1 MKEKKQY
8 LYVLSRKTNPLIV
21 NIGITHDYKNRFKA
35 LKVDKINNL
44 EHCVE
49 VKNNRVIEQRF
60 LLEYKQ
66 YRITSTE
73 WFDFLIDD
81 NKKIFIDE
89 IKRIN
94 GLIIYPFTTVEKQVI
109 PKQEIDPQP
118 TELITKASHDSQE
131 NWAEVFYLE
140 EYVETSIRNPWLKSF
155 KQPCYEYGEFFGS
168 QLEFFEP
175 DGSITMMYFDTYAI
189 NIRKTGCFEN
199 DGWEWDYEFLMTDYF
214 NDIHQHE
221 DCWWSKSYGVGYVVM
236 EPAESENMNVILERL
251 EVLKRIPKEKWPIN
265 LFVNEQLKKE
275 DLQKKRFML
284 T

>member
-21 NIGITHDYKNRFKA
+21 KIGITHDYKNRFKA

-275 DLQKKRFML
+275 NLQKKRFML

>member
-21 NIGITHDYKNRFKA
+21 KIGITHDYKNRFKA

>member
-21 NIGITHDYKNRFKA
+21 KIGITHDYKNRFKA

-109 PKQEIDPQP
+109 PKKEIDPQP

-155 KQPCYEYGEFFGS
+155 IQPCYEYGEFFGS

-236 EPAESENMNVILERL
+236 EPAESENMNIILERL

>member
-21 NIGITHDYKNRFKA
+21 KIGITHDYKNRFKA

-73 WFDFLIDD
+73 WCDFLIDD

-94 GLIIYPFTTVEKQVI
+94 GLIIYSFTTVEKQVI

>member
-8 LYVLSRKTNPLIV
+8 LYVLSRKANPLIV
-21 NIGITHDYKNRFKA
+21 KIGITHDYKNRFKA

-81 NKKIFIDE
+81 NKKFFIDE

-94 GLIIYPFTTVEKQVI
+94 GLIIHPFKTVVKQVS
-109 PKQEIDPQP
+109 PEKDIDPEP
-118 TELITKASHDSQE
+118 TELIDKASHDSQE
-131 NWAEVFYLE
+131 YWAEVFYCE
-140 EYVETSIRNPWLKSF
+140 EYIEASINNPWLKSF
-155 KQPCYEYGEFFGS
+155 KKPCYEYKEFFGS

-175 DGSITMMYFDTYAI
+175 DGSITIMDFDTYPI

-214 NDIHQHE
+214 NNIHSYE
-221 DCWWSKSYGVGYVVM
+221 DCWWSKSYGTGFVEM
-236 EPAESENMNVILERL
+236 EPAESQSMNIILERL
-251 EVLKRIPKEKWPIN
+251 EVLKKIPKEKWPIE
-265 LFVNEQLKKE
+265 LVVNEQLKKE
-275 DLQKKRFML
+275 SLRKNRFVL
-284 T
+284 N

>member
-8 LYVLSRKTNPLIV
+8 LYVLSRKANPLIV
-21 NIGITHDYKNRFKA
+21 KIGITHDYKNRFKA

-60 LLEYKQ
+60 LLTYKQ

-73 WFDFLIDD
+73 WFDFLIDG

-94 GLIIYPFTTVEKQVI
+94 GLIIHPFKTVAKQVS
-109 PKQEIDPQP
+109 PEKDIDPEP
-118 TELITKASHDSQE
+118 TELIDKASHDSQE
-131 NWAEVFYLE
+131 NWAYVFHIE
-140 EYVETSIRNPWLKSF
+140 EYIEASIYNPWLKSF
-155 KQPCYEYGEFFGS
+155 QKPCYEYGEFFGS

-175 DGSITMMYFDTYAI
+175 DGSITMMYFDTYPI
-189 NIRKTGCFEN
+189 DIRKTGCLEN

-214 NDIHQHE
+214 NNIHSYE
-221 DCWWSKSYGVGYVVM
+221 DCWWSKSYGTGYVEM
-236 EPAESENMNVILERL
+236 EPAESQNMNIILERL
-251 EVLKRIPKEKWPIN
+251 EVLKKIPKEKWPIE
-265 LFVNEQLKKE
+265 LVVNEQLKKE
-275 DLQKKRFML
+275 SLRKNRFVL
-284 T
+284 N